1 MKVATLLGIIL
12 IGLGIIGFVTGGFSF
27 TKREKVLEVGPIE
40 ATAETEENVAI
51 SPILSGLAV
60 VAGLGLVFAGT
71 RRTSV

>member
-12 IGLGIIGFVTGGFSF
+12 IGLGVIGFVTGGFSF

-51 SPILSGLAV
+51 SPILSGVAV
-60 VAGLGLVFAGT
+60 VVGLGLVFAGT
-71 RRTSV
+71 RRGSV